1 MSDRGR
7 APRRAAARRRRRAP
21 AAWRPAWASLHRLAA
36 TPPATTAPTSP
47 PRGPRTPEHLAQNV
61 KAADFAL
68 DEATLDRIDALTAP
82 GVDVDPQNRYEI
94 PVPALTD
101 ARLRR
106 R

>member
-1 MSDRGR
+1 MPLAG
-7 APRRAAARRRRRAP
+7 RRRDGDAVLPQPGGRLGP
-21 AAWRPAWASLHRLAA
+21 PLHRLAA

-94 PVPALTD
+94 PVPGLTD